1 MNRRAFPYRR
11 PHPDAVSTS
20 GWTLR
25 LDDGTAVPL
34 PSALA
39 DWDYQTNL
47 GLECSIDVDLDTVRE
62 TAGLPPE
69 AELILTTVWTSSG
82 SGLRMLAHRITLD
95 GAGVRTVQ
103 PAFTVLGRESGGIL
117 TLETQLVLARRL
129 DNPDPTGARRAGSVL
144 WRRRTQ
150 VRLQGDASQFPMAV
164 VDFLDAGYP
173 ADAPWHLEIGRNLEA
188 ATMGSLLLLVNSRTT
203 LVLEALRKANKASPA
218 ERMIQS
224 ALRQDVT
231 RLMIEHALDHDDLD
245 DDSAFEP
252 DTLGH
257 TLLGVVR
264 THFPE
269 TDVASLRSVRRGD
282 PALLSTRIQDAAGLF
297 AKES

>member
-1 MNRRAFPYRR
+1 MNHRAYPYRR
-11 PHPDAVSTS
+11 SHPEAISTS

-25 LDDGTAVPL
+25 EGDNAPVPL
-34 PSALA
+34 PSALV
-39 DWDYQTNL
+39 DWDYQTDL
-47 GLECSIDVDLDTVRE
+47 GLECSIEVDLDKVRG
-62 TAGLPPE
+62 TCGLPPE
-69 AELILTTVWTSSG
+69 AELALTIVWSSSG
-82 SGLRMLAHRITLD
+82 SGLRMLAHRITLR

-103 PAFTVLGRESGGIL
+103 PAFTVLGRESGGVL
-117 TLETQLVLARRL
+117 TLHTQLVLARRL
-129 DNPDPTGARRAGSVL
+129 DNPDPTGPRRAGSVL
-144 WRRRTQ
+144 WRTLTQ
-150 VRLQGDASQFPMAV
+150 VRLQGNASQFPMTV

-188 ATMGSLLLLVNSRTT
+188 ATMGALLLLVNSRTT
-203 LVLEALRKANKASPA
+203 LVLEALRKANKATPA

-231 RLMIEHALDHDDLD
+231 RLLIEHALDHEELE
-245 DDSAFEP
+245 DDSTFEP

-269 TDVASLRSVRRGD
+269 TDVASLRSIRHGD
-282 PALLSTRIQDAAGLF
+282 PALLSTRIQDAVGLF